1 MQTGHYQRVINQATF
16 GYVFG
21 TVATDDPADTLVYEL
36 LEVNPAFEIMTGLK
50 DSPLLKRRFTIG
62 ELEQGS
68 PDDFGLRRCG
78 ETAAGGEERS
88 FDHYMTSVRQ
98 WFRVTVWSPEK
109 NQFVATYH
117 PAGGPGMLPE
127 PHPED
132 IIDRREVE
140 ESLRESEERYRTLFA
155 HSPLGIVHFGK
166 DSTILNVNNEF
177 VKVIGSSRESLIG
190 FNIFKNVTD
199 ENMLAAI
206 REALNGGTGY
216 YEQVYHSV
224 TAKKSTSVR
233 GKFVSFP
240 GDDGRIIGGVG
251 IFEDISD
258 RKLAEN
264 SLELARQS
272 YLDVFNSVSEA
283 IYVHDEA
290 GLFIDVNKG
299 AELMYGYSRDELIGQ
314 SPATVAAPGYNDID
328 GIIRKTKVVSETGIP
343 VQFDFWARRKNGEIF
358 TKDVIVNKGRYFGK
372 DVLITTA
379 RDITEKKQA
388 ESALQKSLARNKALL
403 DANPDMMFVFS
414 DNGIIVDIHSLG
426 QSGYNLNPESY
437 LGKPVEEVFPAEGAA
452 LTRQNTAA
460 VLATGQPV
468 YTTYSVDLHGTK
480 KHFESRYVPCGT
492 REVLSIVRD
501 ITERKKAEEAL
512 IESENQ
518 MAAILRAI
526 PDLLFV
532 FNINGDYLNVY
543 TEDDSKLLL
552 PKEQLIGK
560 NVRELFPPEVAEKS
574 LEAFQQSI
582 ASNELVEFSYSL
594 NVSGQPDFFEARI
607 VPASDEK
614 VFVMVRDISERK
626 RHEQEITL
634 LGKSI
639 EQSPVSIII
648 TEAGGNIEYV
658 NPKFTEVTGY
668 QPEEVIGANP
678 RILKSGEQPPE
689 TYSELWKTIKSGQS
703 WYGELLN
710 RKKSG
715 ELFWE
720 NVSISPI
727 LNQDG
732 RLTHFVAV
740 KEDISEKK
748 RMIQELINARDKAEE
763 SDRLKSAFLAN
774 MSHEIRTPMN
784 GILGFAALL
793 KEPGLSGE
801 EQQHHIGIIE
811 KSGIRMLN
819 IINDIV
825 DISKIESGQMEV
837 SISETN
843 INEQT
848 EYIYTFFRP
857 EVEAKGIRL
866 FLKNGLPAN
875 QSVIR
880 TDREK
885 IYAILTNLVKNAI
898 KYTNEGFIEFGY
910 FLKADAVGSPA
921 GAVMLEFFIRDT
933 GIGIASDRQLPIFER
948 FIQADISDKQAHQ
961 GAGLGLSITKAYV
974 EMLGG
979 RIWVQSESG
988 KGSSFCF
995 TIPYNPD
1002 PERKGEASTEE
1013 KPGAEMNPVQKLKIL
1028 IAEDDETSGL
1038 LISRILKKIGREFL
1052 IARTGMEAVGICRNH
1067 ADLDLILMDIK
1078 MPEMDGYEAT
1088 RQIRQFNREV
1098 VIISQTAYGLAGDRE
1113 RALRAGCNEYL
1124 PKPIQKDEL
1133 QEMIRR
1139 FFDKTVPL

>member
-21 TVATDDPADTLVYEL
+21 TVATDDLADTLVYEL

-258 RKLAEN
+258 RKQAED
-264 SLELARQS
+264 SLELLRQS
-272 YLDVFNSVSEA
+272 YFDIFNTVSEA
-283 IYVHDEA
+283 IYVLDET
-290 GLFIDVNKG
+290 GQFIDVNKG
-299 AELMYGYSRDELIGQ
+299 AELMYGFSREELIGQ
-314 SPATVAAPGYNDID
+314 TPATVAAPGYNDID
-328 GIIRKTKVVSETGIP
+328 WITAKTKEVFITGIP
-343 VQFDFWARRKNGEIF
+343 VQFDFWAKRKNGELF
-358 TKDVIVNKGRYFGK
+358 PKDVIVNKGRYFGK
-372 DVLITTA
+372 DVLIATA
-379 RDITEKKQA
+379 RDITERKNA
-388 ESALQKSLARNKALL
+388 EKALL
-403 DANPDMMFVFS
+403 
-414 DNGIIVDIHSLG
+414 
-426 QSGYNLNPESY
+426 
-437 LGKPVEEVFPAEGAA
+437 
-452 LTRQNTAA
+452 
-460 VLATGQPV
+460 
-468 YTTYSVDLHGTK
+468 
-480 KHFESRYVPCGT
+480 
-492 REVLSIVRD
+492 
-501 ITERKKAEEAL
+501 
-512 IESENQ
+512 ESENQ
-518 MAAILRAI
+518 KAAILRAI

-532 FNINGDYLNVY
+532 FNIQGDYLNVY
-543 TEDDSKLLL
+543 TENDSKLLL
-552 PKEQLIGK
+552 PREYLIGK
-560 NVRELFPPEVAEKS
+560 NVRELFPAGVAEKS
-574 LEAFQQSI
+574 LEAFQQSY
-582 ASNELVEFSYSL
+582 SNNELVEFSYSL
-594 NVSGQPDFFEARI
+594 NITGTAEFFEARI
-607 VPASDEK
+607 VPASDGK

-626 RHEQEITL
+626 AQEKQISL

-668 QPEEVIGANP
+668 RSDEVIGANP

-689 TYSELWKTIKSGQS
+689 VYTELWKTISSGLS

-710 RKKSG
+710 RKKCG
-715 ELFWE
+715 ELYWE

-727 LNQDG
+727 LNPEG
-732 RLTHFVAV
+732 KLTHFVAV
-740 KEDISEKK
+740 KEDITEKK

-793 KEPGLSGE
+793 KEPNLSGE
-801 EQQHHIGIIE
+801 EQQHHIGVIE
-811 KSGIRMLN
+811 KGGIRMLN

-825 DISKIESGQMEV
+825 DISKIESGQMELF
-837 SISETN
+837 ISETN
-843 INEQT
+843 INEQN
-848 EYIYTFFRP
+848 EFIYTFFRP
-857 EVEAKGIRL
+857 EVEAKGIR
-866 FLKNGLPAN
+866 FSVKNGLPSKQA
-875 QSVIR
+875 IIH

-885 IYAILTNLVKNAI
+885 IYAILTNLVKNAV
-898 KYTNEGFIEFGY
+898 KYTNEGSIEFGY
-910 FLKADAVGSPA
+910 SLKADPLASPA
-921 GAVMLEFFIRDT
+921 GALTLEFFIRDT
-933 GIGIASDRQLPIFER
+933 GIGIARDRQLPIFER
-948 FIQADISDKQAHQ
+948 FIQADISDKQATQ

-979 RIWVQSESG
+979 RIWVQSETG
-988 KGSSFCF
+988 RGSTFCF
-995 TIPYNPD
+995 TIPYNPGPEKIMEALATGVPGHEMD
-1002 PERKGEASTEE
+1002 PF
-1013 KPGAEMNPVQKLKIL
+1013 QKLKIL
-1028 IAEDDETSGL
+1028 IAEDDETSRL
-1038 LISRILKKIGREFL
+1038 LMSRILKKNSREFL
-1052 IARTGMEAVGICRNH
+1052 FAGTGEEAVRMCRNH
-1067 ADLDLILMDIK
+1067 PDLDLILMDIK
-1078 MPEMDGYEAT
+1078 MPGIDGYEAT
-1088 RQIRQFNREV
+1088 MQIRQFNKEV

-1113 RALRAGCNEYL
+1113 KGLRAGCNEYL
-1124 PKPIQKDEL
+1124 PKPIQKEDL
-1133 QEMIRR
+1133 LEMIRR
-1139 FFDKTVPL
+1139 FFYKDFPA